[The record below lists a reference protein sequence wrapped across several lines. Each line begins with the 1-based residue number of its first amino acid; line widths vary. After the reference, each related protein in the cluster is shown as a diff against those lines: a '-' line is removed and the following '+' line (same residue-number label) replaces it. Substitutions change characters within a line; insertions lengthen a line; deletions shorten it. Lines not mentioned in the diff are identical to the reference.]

1 MGTDARL
8 HRALGDPSRVRILD
22 LLRDSA
28 APLDASEL
36 AGRVGL
42 HANTVRS
49 HLRMLAGAGLVSVQ
63 PEERHTRGRPRLVY
77 QAVTDESSGGSVG
90 GYRLLAEI
98 LASELAGSGEES
110 VDRAI
115 RAGQT
120 WGRFLVDRRPPN
132 VPASTSAD
140 LEAVLQL
147 LDEVG
152 FDPSLEED
160 DVGHTVLMQRC
171 PFGEVADHYRKI
183 VCAVH
188 LGLMQG
194 ALEELGAHARADLVP
209 FERPG
214 VCVSHVAT
222 VSAGSGAARAIRPV
236 GTGP

>member
-22 LLRDSA
+22 ELRDSP
-28 APLDASEL
+28 APLDASEI
-36 AGRVGL
+36 ANRVGL

-49 HLRMLAGAGLVSVQ
+49 HLRVLAGAGLVSVQ

-77 QAVTDESSGGSVG
+77 EAAADEAPAAPDG

-98 LASELAGSGEES
+98 LASELAGAGEES
-110 VDRAI
+110 VERAI
-115 RAGQT
+115 QAGQS

-132 VPASTSAD
+132 VPASTSEDIDAI
-140 LEAVLQL
+140 LQL

-194 ALEELGAHARADLVP
+194 ALTELGTHARADLVP
-209 FERPG
+209 FARPG
-214 VCVSHVAT
+214 ICVSHLEEIAV
-222 VSAGSGAARAIRPV
+222 P
-236 GTGP
+236 